1 LELKRREEKRREE
14 KRVIVI
20 VIVVVLVVVVV
31 VFEIIFLD
39 QNCPPKFYNSSRL
52 EGNKRTDSS
61 HLTHLLEFL

>member
-1 LELKRREEKRREE
+1 REEKRREE
-14 KRVIVI
+14 KRVI

-31 VFEIIFLD
+31 VFEQQTIFLD

-61 HLTHLLEFL
+61 HLTHLIEFL

>member
-1 LELKRREEKRREE
+1 M
-14 KRVIVI
+14 IVI

-31 VFEIIFLD
+31 VFEQTADYFLD